1 MKWLWLCEC
10 GCFEGCL
17 ELFKKCDLD
26 HDCEKVHL
34 DQKINIK
41 ELSAK

>member
-1 MKWLWLCEC
+1 MVVVVFLDF
-10 GCFEGCL
+10 GFEGCL

-34 DQKINIK
+34 DRKIDIK